1 MEIGIP
7 LLALG
12 GMYIIANKDNKSKNQ
27 NQNQNQ
33 NENQIIP
40 NRKPNAIRK
49 VEGFDNYPSKATL
62 IDDNYVQ
69 AQNQESIKYIQS
81 QKPQEV
87 KTNDYLL
94 TNRGFDKDFFQHNN
108 MVPFNGGK
116 VRGAVFDY
124 NGHESILDNKVGSGS
139 TAIKKQEQAPL
150 FKPED
155 NMSLTYG
162 CKNNTDF
169 IQSRMNVGTMKTN
182 LKPFESEMVGPGLDQ
197 GYSSSGTGG
206 FNSGLEARDKWRP
219 YTIDEMRVKTNPKI
233 EYELSGHEGPA
244 YSHIKT
250 SLVKENLGK
259 FEKNRPDTYY
269 ESGRDRWFTTTS
281 SEKATMYR
289 SEQQMGNV
297 KRGDTDTNYKGHAIS
312 DKKGPY
318 AQQNFEP
325 TKRNQLETNNVTN
338 STAIGKGPNSEYD
351 LPLKSHSNYTNNR
364 STTQHNLPLGGIGGA
379 FGAVV
384 APIVDLFRPTL
395 KEEVI
400 GNMRVYG
407 DAKSNVSSNYVYDY
421 NNKTKTTNKETTI
434 YSPLFNINNQGEASY
449 VNTYRPTNTTHRNET
464 STDYMGGATSSYG
477 IMDYNSAYIQTNNEK
492 KSATIHNRMN
502 QGGTQMIN
510 HNMNMRLA
518 NKDSNII
525 QNRVNAPH
533 MANYQTPSIQQHGIS
548 NYSRE
553 APDMSQTR
561 LDGDLLKSF
570 RENPYT
576 HSLSSHA

>member
-12 GMYIIANKDNKSKNQ
+12 GMYIIANKDNENKNQDQNQNINQ

-33 NENQIIP
+33 V
-40 NRKPNAIRK
+40 KK
-49 VEGFDNYPSKATL
+49 LEGFDNYPSKATL
-62 IDDNYVQ
+62 MDDNYKQ
-69 AQNQESIKYIQS
+69 AQNQESVKYIQS
-81 QKPQEV
+81 QKPQQV
-87 KTNDYLL
+87 QTNDYMLS
-94 TNRGFDKDFFQHNN
+94 NNGFDKELFQHNN

-124 NGHESILDNKVGSGS
+124 NGHESVLDNKVGGGS
-139 TAIKKQEQAPL
+139 MAIRKQEQAPL

-155 NMSLTYG
+155 NMNLNYG
-162 CKNNTDF
+162 SQNNTDF
-169 IQSRMNVGTMKTN
+169 MQSRMNPGTMKTN

-197 GYSSSGTGG
+197 GYSASGTGG
-206 FNSGLEARDKWRP
+206 FNSGMDARDKWRP
-219 YTIDEMRVKTNPKI
+219 YTVDEMRVKTNPKL

-250 SLVKENLGK
+250 ASTKESLGR
-259 FEKNRPDTYY
+259 FEKNRPDTFY
-269 ESGRDRWFTTTS
+269 ESGQDRWFTTTS
-281 SEKATMYR
+281 SEKATTYR

-297 KRGDTDTNYKGHAIS
+297 KRGDKDTNYKGHAIS

-318 AQQNFEP
+318 SQQNFEP
-325 TKRNQLETNNVTN
+325 TKRQQLETNGVTN
-338 STAIGKGPNSEYD
+338 STATGKGPNAEHE
-351 LPLKSHSNYTNNR
+351 LPLKSHTNYMNNR
-364 STTQHNLPLGGIGGA
+364 ASTQHNLPLGGIGGA

-384 APIVDLFRPTL
+384 APIVDLFKPTL
-395 KEEVI
+395 KEEVV

-407 DAKSNVSSNYVYDY
+407 DAKPAVSSNYVIDY
-421 NNKTKTTNKETTI
+421 NDKTKTTNKETTL
-434 YSPLFNINNQGEASY
+434 YSPSFNINNQGEASY
-449 VNTYRPTNTTHRNET
+449 VNTHRPTNVNHRNET
-464 STDYMGGATSSYG
+464 CTDYVGGATSSYG
-477 IMDYNSAYIQTNNEK
+477 MMDYNSAYIQTNNEK

-502 QGGTQMIN
+502 QGGTQMLN
-510 HNMNMRLA
+510 HNISMRLA
-518 NKDSNII
+518 NKDSNME

-561 LDGDLLKSF
+561 LDGDLLKGF

>member
-12 GMYIIANKDNKSKNQ
+12 GMYIIANKDNENKQNNHNNNKNQ
-27 NQNQNQ
+27 NNQNNHNNQ
-33 NENQIIP
+33 N
-40 NRKPNAIRK
+40 K
-49 VEGFDNYPSKATL
+49 EGFTSVSDNYPAKATL
-62 IDDNYVQ
+62 LDDNYKQ
-69 AQNQESIKYIQS
+69 SQNQDSIKYIQS
-81 QKPQEV
+81 QKPQQV
-87 KTNDYLL
+87 QTNDYLL
-94 TNRGFDKDFFQHNN
+94 SDKGFDKDFFNHNN

-124 NGHESILDNKVGSGS
+124 NGHESILDNKVGNGS
-139 TAIKKQEQAPL
+139 MAIKKQEQAPL
-150 FKPED
+150 FAPQD
-155 NMSLTYG
+155 NMNLNYG
-162 CKNNTDF
+162 SQNNSDF
-169 IQSRMNVGTMKTN
+169 IQSRMNPGTMKTN

-197 GYSSSGTGG
+197 GYSSMGTNG

-250 SLVKENLGK
+250 ASTKESLGR

-269 ESGRDRWFTTTS
+269 ESGQERWFTTNS
-281 SEKATMYR
+281 SEKASTYR
-289 SEQQMGNV
+289 SEQEMRNV
-297 KRGDTDTNYKGHAIS
+297 KRGDKDTNYKGHAIS
-312 DKKGPY
+312 DKKAPY
-318 AQQNFEP
+318 STQNFEP
-325 TKRNQLETNNVTN
+325 TKRHQLATNGVTN
-338 STAIGKGPNSEYD
+338 STAQGKGPNEQHE
-351 LPLKSHSNYTNNR
+351 LPLKSHNNYMNNR
-364 STTQHNLPLGGIGGA
+364 ASTQHSLPLGGIGGA

-395 KEEVI
+395 KEEVV
-400 GNMRVYG
+400 GNIRIYG
-407 DAKSNVSSNYVYDY
+407 DAKPAVSSNYVIDY
-421 NNKTKTTNKETTI
+421 NDKTKTTNKETTL
-434 YSPLFNINNQGEASY
+434 YSPSFNINNQGEASY
-449 VNTYRPTNTTHRNET
+449 VNTHRPTNVNSRNET
-464 STDYMGGATSSYG
+464 CTDYMGGATSSYG
-477 IMDYNSAYIQTNNEK
+477 IMDYNSAYIQSNNEK

-502 QGGTQMIN
+502 QGGTQMLN
-510 HNMNMRLA
+510 HNMSMRLA
-518 NKDSNII
+518 NKDSNMM

-533 MANYQTPSIQQHGIS
+533 MANYQTPSIQQHGMS

-561 LDGDLLKSF
+561 LDGDLLKGF